1 MKSVY
6 IEFGETR
13 VQLAYT
19 NAAQVE
25 YEDRFDESFLK
36 VAERF
41 SKAGLKN
48 IRITY
53 LRDLLGIGLRARDPD
68 ITDARAGEIIDEI
81 GLGEALAK
89 IGQAIEAAFPDA
101 KPEGGKAGNGRTAKA
116 G

>member
-1 MKSVY
+1 MKGVY

-13 VQLAYT
+13 LQLAFT

-41 SKAGLKN
+41 SPAGVKE

-53 LRDLLGIGLRARDPD
+53 LRNLFGLALRAHNPEV
-68 ITDARAGEIIDEI
+68 TDTLAGEIIDEI
-81 GLGEALAK
+81 GLGETLTK
-89 IGQAIEAAFPDA
+89 IGQAIEAAFPAA
-101 KPEGGKAGNGRTAKA
+101 KGDGGKPGNGRAAKA
-116 G
+116 A